1 MNYASKSV
9 FNKLYV
15 MIYFNKIAVVTKR
28 CNCSNISK
36 IILYYFF
43 FYSSLE
49 EQVISA
55 AKTSSEHLM
64 ESHATSTSNPPLETP
79 IPLLNSTLLNAKE
92 KSSMTISIGQDLI
105 QAAQAAQQG

>member
-1 MNYASKSV
+1 MN
-9 FNKLYV
+9 
-15 MIYFNKIAVVTKR
+15 FNKIAVVTKR
-28 CNCSNISK
+28 CYCSNISK
-36 IILYYFF
+36 IILFY

-55 AKTSSEHLM
+55 AKSSSEHLM
-64 ESHATSTSNPPLETP
+64 ESHATSASNPPLETP